1 MTPFDLPASFARVWM
16 DNSAQMMRATTA
28 FWGQVL
34 GTESQIAP
42 HSPSSTASPWWKAPE
57 TSRAAAF
64 DTSAFMWPADWMAMS
79 WPAQMSGRAT
89 LAQNPVEFW
98 QRMWLQTP
106 SFPAFGFGA
115 AMQPNLWA
123 AATTLTPS
131 LPWQPAEPVRANDP
145 WQPVATAYR
154 TANGHAMAAILR
166 TMATVVEP
174 KPAVPSLSDFWPNP
188 FVTRH

>member
-1 MTPFDLPASFARVWM
+1 M
-16 DNSAQMMRATTA
+16 DNSVQMVRATTE

-34 GTESQIAP
+34 GTESRTTTR
-42 HSPSSTASPWWKAPE
+42 SSLSTASPWWKAPE
-57 TSRAAAF
+57 TSHTTAF

-79 WPAQMSGRAT
+79 WPAQMSAKST
-89 LAQNPVEFW
+89 TPQNPVELW

-106 SFPAFGFGA
+106 SLPAFGFGA

-123 AATTLTPS
+123 AATLKPS
-131 LPWQPAEPVRANDP
+131 WPWQPAASLPAEAP

-154 TANGHAMAAILR
+154 TANGYAMATILR
-166 TMATVVEP
+166 TMAHVVEP
-174 KPAVPSLSDFWPNP
+174 KPAAPTLADFWPNP